1 MSRTTLDVLLFAGA
15 ADAVGADRVSVEVE
29 LPIDVSSLARAIA
42 EAHPQLSRIIPASR
56 LAVDQRFVPTDHIIV
71 APPRELALIP
81 PVSGG

>member
-29 LPIDVSSLARAIA
+29 LPVDVSSLARALA
-42 EAHPQLSRIIPASR
+42 ETHPPLARIIPASR
-56 LAVDQRFVPTDHIIV
+56 LAVDQRFVPADFVIA